1 MESNRAKIVG
11 PVAAAGAVSLGLVLI
26 GACGV
31 GSDDT
36 YVAPPPIRS
45 GSHAPAPVV
54 EGTTITASKVV
65 IPPSPTWRIAPE
77 PAPRRT
83 LPAHWTT
90 ETRDGDSTDDADSD
104 EETTTRRPRPAQRT
118 TTTEPPATTEDWEP
132 TTAPT
137 TRPAHTTR
145 PLSTDEPDT
154 ADQETADAEATTYV
168 RPTTRSAY
176 TELPEPSAQLPEPT
190 PRGPQSVPA
199 PSAEGE

>member
-1 MESNRAKIVG
+1 MESSRAKIVG

-31 GSDDT
+31 GHDDT

-54 EGTTITASKVV
+54 EGTTVTASKVI
-65 IPPSPTWRIAPE
+65 IPPSPTWKIAPV

-90 ETRDGDSTDDADSD
+90 EALDEDSTDSVGSDS
-104 EETTTRRPRPAQRT
+104 ENTTRRPRPAQRT
-118 TTTEPPATTEDWEP
+118 TTTEPPVTTEDWEP

-137 TRPAHTTR
+137 TRPARTTR
-145 PLSTDEPDT
+145 PLPTYEP
-154 ADQETADAEATTYV
+154 ETADPETTTYI
-168 RPTTRSAY
+168 RPTTRPAF
-176 TELPEPSAQLPEPT
+176 TELPEPT
-190 PRGPQSVPA
+190 PRAPQLIPT
-199 PSAEGE
+199 PSAEGAY

>member
-31 GSDDT
+31 GSEDT

-54 EGTTITASKVV
+54 EGTTITASKVI
-65 IPPSPTWRIAPE
+65 IPPSPTWKIAPD
-77 PAPRRT
+77 PGPRRT

-90 ETRDGDSTDDADSD
+90 EIPDEDSTDSVDEDS
-104 EETTTRRPRPAQRT
+104 ETTTRRPRAQRT

-132 TTAPT
+132 TSTPT
-137 TRPAHTTR
+137 TRPARTTR
-145 PLSTDEPDT
+145 PLPTYEPDG
-154 ADQETADAEATTYV
+154 ADRESPDPETTTFI
-168 RPTTRSAY
+168 RPTTRPAF
-176 TELPEPSAQLPEPT
+176 TELPDLPESGYPQPT
-190 PRGPQSVPA
+190 PRA
-199 PSAEGE
+199 PHVAPTRPGEN